1 MAGECAA
8 VQSSAADGYSHHVSG
23 AGRPWTLGT
32 ASLQDRIRSRFGL
45 KATPV
50 GVQMIGTMIP
60 SEACFA
66 KPSATQ
72 KDEFEFPAP
81 DVCIQK
87 SNVADSP
94 ASQTN

>member
-1 MAGECAA
+1 
-8 VQSSAADGYSHHVSG
+8 
-23 AGRPWTLGT
+23 
-32 ASLQDRIRSRFGL
+32 
-45 KATPV
+45 
-50 GVQMIGTMIP
+50 MIGTMIP

-72 KDEFEFPAP
+72 KDEFGFPAP